1 MSRIYRRPQPRPSKL
16 TPFFGR
22 ELQKN
27 HKKREFLIGGFLID
41 EERWR
46 MIIVNRQFKIDIL
59 KKKGMLER
67 ITQEVQTLLS
77 EIPDEYLKIDKQHRE
92 TLDIVKKWLRYATK
106 CIDSD
111 VDQKNFVNQVKS
123 QDVNEF
129 EKNY

>member
-1 MSRIYRRPQPRPSKL
+1 
-16 TPFFGR
+16 
-22 ELQKN
+22 
-27 HKKREFLIGGFLID
+27 
-41 EERWR
+41 